1 MFGALVPESR
11 KVDAREQVFSG
22 PEQDRRNRQVH
33 LVDQPGLKIL
43 PDGGHSSAQAD
54 VFATGGI
61 SGPLQGLMNV
71 IHEAELRPAFH
82 SDRPSCV
89 MGEYEDRR
97 VICRV
102 WDIDEIQVELNTC
115 AIDSRRLQAK
125 NGRRFYDG
133 VTTLGEMS
141 CHER

>member
-1 MFGALVPESR
+1 
-11 KVDAREQVFSG
+11 
-22 PEQDRRNRQVH
+22 
-33 LVDQPGLKIL
+33 
-43 PDGGHSSAQAD
+43 
-54 VFATGGI
+54 
-61 SGPLQGLMNV
+61 
-71 IHEAELRPAFH
+71 
-82 SDRPSCV
+82 
-89 MGEYEDRR
+89 